1 MGSAESLL
9 DPQTLALAIAAGLG
23 ALALGSLAAIMLARA
38 AEDRDITSR
47 VRGVVRPADRGVHAA
62 AAANAV
68 VNLLASPFQKL
79 GESLRAS
86 TFISEKDL
94 AELERAVAALG
105 IDPRRAVPTFVGV
118 KAVAL
123 VVIPIGAYLYASQ
136 SGYSLRVTAVVT
148 LVGLIVGIFGPNWV
162 VGYMRRPFQKKL
174 QRGLPDALDLLVV
187 CAEAGLGMET
197 AIERVAREMQGTNT
211 PIALEFTILLNEL
224 RMLPDR
230 RQALQ
235 RFGDRSGIEGF
246 RRLGST
252 LAQTMRYGTPL
263 SQALRVLAAEMR
275 QERMLKMEE
284 KAIRLPALLVLPL
297 ILFIMPSLFIAL
309 VGPSVLTI
317 MNALSNLGGRF

>member
-1 MGSAESLL
+1 MGGAETLL
-9 DPQTLALAIAAGLG
+9 DPQTLVLAIAAGLA
-23 ALALGSLAAIMLARA
+23 ALSLGGLAAVMLART

-47 VRGVVRPADRGVHAA
+47 VRGVVRPSDRGLQPA
-62 AAANAV
+62 AAANAAI
-68 VNLLASPFQKL
+68 NLLAAPFQKL

-86 TFISEKDL
+86 AFMSEKDI

-118 KAVAL
+118 KAVSL
-123 VVIPIGAYLYASQ
+123 VVIPLGAYLYASQ
-136 SGYSLRVTAVVT
+136 SGYKVGWVGGITIAG
-148 LVGLIVGIFGPNWV
+148 LVAGIFGPNWA
-162 VGYMRRPFQKKL
+162 VGFLRRPFQKKL
-174 QRGLPDALDLLVV
+174 HRGLPDALDLMVV

-197 AIERVAREMQGTNT
+197 AIERVAREMQNTNA
-211 PIALEFTILLNEL
+211 PIALEFTVLLNEL

-263 SQALRVLAAEMR
+263 GQALRVLASEMR

-284 KAIRLPALLVLPL
+284 KAVRLPALLVLPL

-309 VGPSVLTI
+309 VGPSVLAI
-317 MNALSNLGGRF
+317 MSTLGNAAR

>member
-1 MGSAESLL
+1 MTGLL
-9 DPQTLALAIAAGLG
+9 TLAGL
-23 ALALGSLAAIMLARA
+23 
-38 AEDRDITSR
+38 
-47 VRGVVRPADRGVHAA
+47 
-62 AAANAV
+62 
-68 VNLLASPFQKL
+68 
-79 GESLRAS
+79 
-86 TFISEKDL
+86 
-94 AELERAVAALG
+94 VA
-105 IDPRRAVPTFVGV
+105 
-118 KAVAL
+118 
-123 VVIPIGAYLYASQ
+123 
-136 SGYSLRVTAVVT
+136 
-148 LVGLIVGIFGPNWV
+148 GIFGPNWA
-162 VGYMRRPFQKKL
+162 VGFLRRPFQKKL

-230 RQALQ
+230 RQALE
-235 RFGDRSGIEGF
+235 RFAERSGIEGF

-263 SQALRVLAAEMR
+263 GQTLRVLAAEMR

-317 MNALSNLGGRF
+317 METLGNLGGRF